1 MKVIING
8 RFLIHRVT
16 GVERYAREILSEL
29 DKIIEPES
37 IEMAVPSE
45 VEDVPTYKN
54 IKVIKVGK
62 LHNRL
67 WEHLSFPWYVYK
79 NKGVSLNLCN
89 VAPLPAPG
97 IVCIHDVK
105 VKATPQYFSKKFLI
119 KNTGGQL
126 LKTRGAVLHPAMPKQ
141 DKGGGIIPTA
151 ELARFCPYK

>member
-97 IVCIHDVK
+97 LYAFMMLKLKQPRSIF
-105 VKATPQYFSKKFLI
+105 Q
-119 KNTGGQL
+119 KN
-126 LKTRGAVLHPAMPKQ
+126 
-141 DKGGGIIPTA
+141 
-151 ELARFCPYK
+151 F